1 MAIKMSVVEKKIG
14 NHVVYIS
21 DSSKEL
27 RELKERA
34 LPVIALLTE
43 ENKAADL
50 SFVHYAVENA
60 EDVDEAFAEKVY
72 CRAYHQPVIVA
83 RDEKLYLRE
92 FLLTDADDIREIYD
106 GDREGFLERFFDN
119 DAELEDYLKA
129 YIENHYDFYGYGMWA
144 ICLNKTGKMVG
155 MGGFSS
161 RGDIVIDGKEETMEL
176 GFAII
181 RNYQGRGLA
190 TRAVKLML
198 TYAERQMFKNSI
210 FATTKNLKA
219 ENVLEKAG
227 FQKEGNIWVSRCNF
241 IKNVIE

>member
-1 MAIKMSVVEKKIG
+1 M
-14 NHVVYIS
+14 
-21 DSSKEL
+21 
-27 RELKERA
+27 
-34 LPVIALLTE
+34 
-43 ENKAADL
+43 
-50 SFVHYAVENA
+50 
-60 EDVDEAFAEKVY
+60 
-72 CRAYHQPVIVA
+72 
-83 RDEKLYLRE
+83 
-92 FLLTDADDIREIYD
+92 
-106 GDREGFLERFFDN
+106 
-119 DAELEDYLKA
+119 LEDYLKA

-161 RGDIVIDGKEETMEL
+161 RGDIVIDGKEETLEM
-176 GFAII
+176 GFAVV

>member
-21 DSSKEL
+21 DSPKEL

-60 EDVDEAFAEKVY
+60 EDVDAAFAERVY
-72 CRAYHQPVIVA
+72 CRAHHQPVIVA
-83 RDEKLYLRE
+83 RDEELYLRE

-119 DAELEDYLKA
+119 DAELEDYLKS

-144 ICLNKTGKMVG
+144 ICKVESGEVIG
-155 MGGFSS
+155 MGGFSA
-161 RGDIVIDGKEETMEL
+161 REGFDETLDIALEI
-176 GFAII
+176 GFAIKE
-181 RNYQGRGLA
+181 NERGKGYA
-190 TRAVKLML
+190 TRACRLMKE
-198 TYAERQMFKNSI
+198 YAEREVEDAGI
-210 FATTKNLKA
+210 FAVTREENLA
-219 ENVLEKAG
+219 ARRVLEKVHI
-227 FQKEGNIWVSRCNF
+227 FTKYDRIL
-241 IKNVIE
+241 KD